1 MGVPML
7 RLLQS
12 IFGHGETNS
21 TYPENLVRTAI
32 ERVVDGTDPWL
43 RAVSG
48 YKKKLRPAVLNAM
61 DHVVAL
67 VEGLPPPVTLSSESN
82 GNVPLLRAFFISTEK
97 MRETLQKDRN
107 LNAFLQAPGTGTQP
121 VTALLLM
128 EKTETRSLGVE
139 MDGDRL
145 MRDVPRTTVSFDSH
159 RLLDPAVSERETR
172 IQLKK
177 RAFDYLIRIALQRI
191 SAAKSERKDLEQRNT
206 LLRAKIDVLRRGGW
220 GFNGETTA
228 HEEDVGGLEENLRR
242 IEADLL
248 ALGSDDRMLESYLN
262 IARDVLERPE
272 EHLVGGKETL
282 IVDSMGIKR
291 DKATGIESELTLTTL
306 CDSTGRCRVA
316 QLFTLPDRI
325 LQFIRN

>member
-1 MGVPML
+1 ML

-21 TYPENLVRTAI
+21 TYPENLIRAAI

-48 YKKKLRPAVLNAM
+48 YKKKLRPAVLSAM

-67 VEGLPPPVTLSSESN
+67 VDGLPPPVTLGSESN
-82 GNVPLLRAFFISTEK
+82 GNAPLLKAFFISTEK
-97 MRETLQKDRN
+97 MRETLRKDRN
-107 LNAFLQAPGTGTQP
+107 LTAFLRAPGTVSQP

-128 EKTETRSLGVE
+128 DKTETRTLGVE
-139 MDGDRL
+139 MDGDRV
-145 MRDVPRTTVSFDSH
+145 MRDVPQTVVSFDSH
-159 RLLDPAVSERETR
+159 RLLDPALTERETR
-172 IQLKK
+172 LQLKK

-191 SAAKSERKDLEQRNT
+191 SAVKSERKNLEQRNT

-220 GFNGETTA
+220 GFNGETTS
-228 HEEDVGGLEENLRR
+228 HEEDIGGLEESLRR

-248 ALGSDDRMLESYLN
+248 ALGSDDRMLGSYLG
-262 IARDVLERPE
+262 IACGVLERPE
-272 EHLVGGKETL
+272 EHLMGGKETL

-291 DKATGIESELTLTTL
+291 DKASRISAELTLTTL
-306 CDSTGRCRVA
+306 CDSAGRCRVA
-316 QLFTLPDRI
+316 QLFTLSEQI
-325 LQFIRN
+325 LHVIRN